1 MSTIQVGRVCPGGI
15 FCEEAVH
22 STLVLFDIIAPY
34 IIGHLCLPLV
44 VRARVQYVYAHL
56 VNTEDV
62 EEREEGSKGANVAA
76 VS

>member
-1 MSTIQVGRVCPGGI
+1 MH
-15 FCEEAVH
+15 A
-22 STLVLFDIIAPY
+22 TLLLFDILAPY

-56 VNTEDV
+56 LNTEDV
-62 EEREEGSKGANVAA
+62 EEREEGSKGANAAA